1 MRHKIL
7 DLVGDLALA
16 GRPIL
21 GRVVANCPTHALTFA
36 FLTEL
41 MRHPECWDVVRLT
54 EASTAGTDRTADRP
68 T

>member
-7 DLVGDLALA
+7 DLVGDLSLA

-21 GRVVANCPTHALTFA
+21 GHVVANCPTNALTFA

-41 MRHPECWDVVRLT
+41 MRHPDCGELVPLADA
-54 EASTAGTDRTADRP
+54 ASGP
-68 T
+68 